1 MPATCGVC
9 NVDISSCKSTEVI
22 SCAGNC
28 KKTFHVNCVKEDIEE
43 KKVRTAK
50 QWRCRECREGS
61 ISSGSSTPITKEF
74 MLKVLE
80 SFKKE
85 LFTELKNVKKEVSEM
100 SQSLSFLSEKVDEST
115 KLMEN
120 LRSELQVVKKEN
132 EVLRET
138 VTDLQDRTRS
148 LEQYTRRSNI
158 EISGIPVTPRE
169 DVIQLVKDV
178 GAVIGLEVE
187 ESQINAAHRVPSFRK
202 DRVPSLVVQFT
213 GRSTRDTWLKQF
225 RELKESVTVDQ
236 VNTSFPKAKLYINEH
251 LSPANKVFLSDLK
264 KKCAGVGIKYA
275 WCREGKFFI
284 RKADGDKCRR
294 IYSEADIKKL
304 K

>member
-1 MPATCGVC
+1 
-9 NVDISSCKSTEVI
+9 
-22 SCAGNC
+22 
-28 KKTFHVNCVKEDIEE
+28 
-43 KKVRTAK
+43 
-50 QWRCRECREGS
+50 
-61 ISSGSSTPITKEF
+61 
-74 MLKVLE
+74 
-80 SFKKE
+80 
-85 LFTELKNVKKEVSEM
+85 M
-100 SQSLSFLSEKVDEST
+100 SQSLNFLSEKVDEST

-120 LRSELQVVKKEN
+120 LRSEVQVLKKEN

-202 DRVPSLVVQFT
+202 DRVPSLVVQFI

-236 VNTSFPKAKLYINEH
+236 VNSSFPKAKLYINEH

-264 KKCAGVGIKYA
+264 KKCAEVGIKYA

-284 RKADGDKCRR
+284 RKADKDKCRR